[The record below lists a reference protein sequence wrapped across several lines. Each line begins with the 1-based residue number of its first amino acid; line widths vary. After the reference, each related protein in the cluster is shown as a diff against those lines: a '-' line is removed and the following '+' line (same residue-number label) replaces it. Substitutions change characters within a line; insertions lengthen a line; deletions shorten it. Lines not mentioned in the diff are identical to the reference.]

1 MPTILITGTSR
12 GLGLELV
19 RQYANDGWRVLACAR
34 APETAD
40 ELQEVAARSQER
52 ATVHALDVTDH
63 AQIESL
69 ARQLEGVSIDVLLN
83 SAGVM
88 GRESFA
94 EKGLGVQRFGATDYA
109 DWEYTLRVNVF
120 GPMKLAEAFVDHV
133 ARSSQKKIVTLTSML
148 GSMGQ
153 NTIGGLYAYRSSKA
167 AANSLMKSMAIDLQ
181 RHRRAQGHRFAHA
194 GECRPLPAV
203 GRSRTAL
210 VNPISSCGSSGRA
223 GTSPPPAGSAAGTAC
238 TSTADSCSRSARR
251 PAHTSARRSL
261 AVDAG
266 RGTKRLGLPHR
277 LPVPRRT
284 PPWP

>member
-34 APETAD
+34 VPEAAR
-40 ELQEVAARSQER
+40 ELQEVAARSQQR

-69 ARQLEGVSIDVLLN
+69 ARNLEGVPIDVLLN

-109 DWEYTLRVNVF
+109 DWEHTLRVNVL
-120 GPMKLAEAFVDHV
+120 GPMKVAEAFVEHV

-167 AANSLMKSMAIDLQ
+167 AANSIMKSMAIDLQ
-181 RHRRAQGHRFAHA
+181 RRGIIALPLHPGWARTEIGGPRGELDVQTSVA
-194 GECRPLPAV
+194 GVRKVIASLTPA
-203 GRSRTAL
+203 S
-210 VNPISSCGSSGRA
+210 
-223 GTSPPPAGSAAGTAC
+223 
-238 TSTADSCSRSARR
+238 
-251 PAHTSARRSL
+251 
-261 AVDAG
+261 AG
-266 RGTKRLGLPHR
+266 RFLQWDGRELP
-277 LPVPRRT
+277 
-284 PPWP
+284 W